1 VPDKVVVSTIG
12 VDRDDGQCDWLPEG
26 QCHVGPPR
34 QGFVC
39 ELLDVQD
46 VCHAQAEAEVNLFLS
61 YFSCEHF
68 EWQFEFFVENV
79 FNLHDYQILNWCNE
93 YSLDL
98 LGELEQWAVTKDQ

>member
-1 VPDKVVVSTIG
+1 VPDQFVVITDIG

-46 VCHAQAEAEVNLFLS
+46 VRHAQAEAEVNLFLS

-68 EWQFEFFVENV
+68 E
-79 FNLHDYQILNWCNE
+79 
-93 YSLDL
+93 
-98 LGELEQWAVTKDQ
+98 